1 MMLAAAG
8 LGALAGVDRTA
19 FAQTMLAHPVVCG
32 ALAGWIAGDPV
43 SGLRLGIVYGM
54 FASRRA
60 PIGGG
65 GPVIDW
71 TSAAIAV
78 PFALGPSAAGWQWGL
93 GLASGVLVAL
103 LGGHL
108 IRLVRRLAAAKDPVL
123 DQAGLDGDLGRIE
136 RLHLGFLGL
145 HLLRGA
151 ALALLA
157 AVAISALAFDVRWSG
172 PEQSAAAMI
181 WGFAPLVAAVV
192 LLDAHRRHAGW
203 RPVSFGIGAAAVVL
217 LWVGVVT

>member
-1 MMLAAAG
+1 MLAAAG
-8 LGALAGVDRTA
+8 LGALAAVDRTA

-32 ALAGWIAGDPV
+32 GLAGWIAGDPV

-60 PIGGG
+60 PIGGE

-71 TSAAIAV
+71 SSAAVAV

-93 GLASGVLVAL
+93 GLGSGVLVAL

-108 IRLVRRLAAAKDPVL
+108 IRFVRRLAAANEPAL
-123 DQAGLDGDLGRIE
+123 EEAAREGDLGRIE
-136 RLHLGFLGL
+136 RFHLGFLGL

-151 ALALLA
+151 VLTLLA
-157 AVAISALAFDVRWSG
+157 AFAISGLAFDLRWSG

-181 WGFAPLVAAVV
+181 WGFSPLVAAVV

-203 RPVSFGIGAAAVVL
+203 RPVSFGIAAAGAVL